1 MFSNML
7 LVPENVPVWNKDEG
21 QNNIMPLALLVR
33 KGFLNIAWFPVSYLL
48 AFKGLNLGV
57 VSCVEK
63 LMNQNDND

>member
-1 MFSNML
+1 
-7 LVPENVPVWNKDEG
+7 
-21 QNNIMPLALLVR
+21 MPLALLVR